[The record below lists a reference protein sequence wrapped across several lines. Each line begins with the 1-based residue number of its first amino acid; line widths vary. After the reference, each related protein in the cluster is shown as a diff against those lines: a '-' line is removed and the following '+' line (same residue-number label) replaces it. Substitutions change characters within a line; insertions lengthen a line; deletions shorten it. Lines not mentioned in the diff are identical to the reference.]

1 MNVKELLVG
10 NINKQVNIKKNFL
23 FQFTYQILAI
33 ILPLI
38 SAPYISRVLG
48 AEAVGIQSLTYNIA
62 NYFVILSMLGLA
74 TYGNRSIA
82 KVKSNQEK
90 LNNTFSE
97 LFFLHILISSVITVL
112 YFVFVFFIVNEY
124 KEIYLISSIYVIF
137 CAFDINWLFFGLEEF
152 KITVIRGTFI
162 KVVATISIF
171 IFIKS
176 INDLW
181 IYVLILASSTAIS
194 YLSIWPFIKGRV
206 SFVRVNIK
214 DAFKKHFGGL
224 FLLFIPTIA
233 INLYRNLSKIMIG
246 FLSNTEQLGYFDS
259 VEKIMILLVG
269 MISALGVV
277 FLPRMSSIAANK
289 SDEATINR
297 VIEDT
302 LVVNSFL
309 SYAFLFGIAG
319 ISLQFVPIFFGES
332 FASAG
337 PLLLYLSITI
347 PLMAISNLIR
357 MVYLIPF
364 NKDKLYVISIIS
376 GLIINVILNFL
387 LIKPFGAFGGVISV
401 IISEFL
407 VFILHVIFGRTKLK
421 IKTLLNANLPFIFIG
436 ISMFIIIFFFGK
448 FVVKSSV
455 LLLIVQIFIGG
466 TIYIALSFLYLL
478 MFKKEL
484 LNKLFGIV
492 NEV

>member
-62 NYFVILSMLGLA
+62 NYFVILSLLGLA

-407 VFILHVIFGRTKLK
+407 VFILHVIFGRTKFK

>member
-1 MNVKELLVG
+1 MG
-10 NINKQVNIKKNFL
+10 NINKKVNIKKNFL

-289 SDEATINR
+289 SDEATISR

-407 VFILHVIFGRTKLK
+407 VFILHVIFGRTKFK